1 GLGSRTPIPTRSTPA
16 RTSASAHGPVRPTWL
31 HGSSVTY
38 TVAPRALP
46 SSLASASASACA
58 PPGGWVKPVASTFP
72 ARTITAPTGGLG
84 RVRPR
89 ARSARRKAWCMNL
102 TSSLLLT
109 RKRVEQRDA
118 LLVAAAGERRGEE
131 RLERLLGDRA
141 ADQPL
146 AEADDVGVVVLA
158 RQARRGRLRHQRRAH
173 ARHLVGR
180 HRDADARAAHR
191 HAARVAQLDDFFS
204 DGGAELGIVD
214 RLDGVG
220 ADVDHLVAPRRQQR
234 LQVFL

>member
-1 GLGSRTPIPTRSTPA
+1 SVTSGRSVSIQRSQPARNSRHSSSHAPTSTATPARRSRAAPPPRTCGLGSRTPITTRSTPA

-158 RQARRGRLRHQRRAH
+158 RQ
-173 ARHLVGR
+173 
-180 HRDADARAAHR
+180 
-191 HAARVAQLDDFFS
+191 
-204 DGGAELGIVD
+204 
-214 RLDGVG
+214 
-220 ADVDHLVAPRRQQR
+220 
-234 LQVFL
+234 